1 MKTNV
6 NWKPQGHSAKRWHG
20 TNQRKDPTTLRPTAS
35 PKKKVWFQ
43 TVSAPPSVSTDPV

>member
-20 TNQRKDPTTLRPTAS
+20 VTLPKDPTSLHQTRP
-35 PKKKVWFQ
+35 PRKKESSQ
-43 TVSAPPSVSTDPV
+43 APMWRQPGT